1 MKHIF
6 NIITV
11 IAALLVTSCVKE
23 GDYSTEYNPDFK
35 TNYEAFWNFVN
46 ENYCFLGDNYGYCK
60 MVGGEKLDWNKVKE
74 EMMPKVEA
82 AATEE
87 DLFDIMGKSIDYLQ
101 DGHVWIDSKFNHRG
115 CFTFYNIAFPNE
127 ETYPKNFISGLITN
141 QNSKILDYVYRT
153 RNGHRYGTITRGDKK
168 FFYLHHSDF
177 TKDLNKEDLEMFKP
191 HLEKADGFIYD
202 IRTNPGGSA
211 QLSFNIAGRFVKNK
225 TLVGY
230 QVIKDGKGHNDLTEP
245 SAIYIVPSQDGYNW
259 TDMNTVVLTNRDV
272 YSTANMFASYMKEV
286 PNATIIGGI
295 TGGGGGDPCTFYLP
309 NGWAVTMSGH
319 RMVLDVNKVHI
330 EAGVKPDIQVDIT
343 EEDMA
348 NNYDR
353 ILEKAIEEL
362 SK

>member
-87 DLFDIMGKSIDYLQ
+87 ELFDIMGKSIDYLQ

-272 YSTANMFASYMKEV
+272 YSTANMFASYMKVV
-286 PNATIIGGI
+286 PNATLIGGI
-295 TGGGGGDPCTFYLP
+295 TGGGGGLPCTHYLP
-309 NGWAVTMSGH
+309 NGWAVTMSGQ
-319 RMVLDVNKVHI
+319 RMTLDVDKVHI
-330 EAGVKPDIQVDIT
+330 ERGVEPDIKVTIT
-343 EEDMA
+343 EEDIK
-348 NNYDR
+348 NNVDS
-353 ILEKAIEEL
+353 ILEKAIEVL

>member
-1 MKHIF
+1 
-6 NIITV
+6 
-11 IAALLVTSCVKE
+11 
-23 GDYSTEYNPDFK
+23 
-35 TNYEAFWNFVN
+35 
-46 ENYCFLGDNYGYCK
+46 
-60 MVGGEKLDWNKVKE
+60 
-74 EMMPKVEA
+74 
-82 AATEE
+82 
-87 DLFDIMGKSIDYLQ
+87 
-101 DGHVWIDSKFNHRG
+101 
-115 CFTFYNIAFPNE
+115 
-127 ETYPKNFISGLITN
+127 
-141 QNSKILDYVYRT
+141 LDYVYRT

-330 EAGVKPDIQVDIT
+330 EAGIKPDIQVDIT